1 MMPTPDAFAGLR
13 AWFEAAL
20 AQPTS
25 NRQHWLAVHC
35 TDAALR
41 SRVEALLVQENQPSD
56 GILDQIHAHFAN
68 ADVQADAV
76 LRPDWSG
83 RVLGDYQLGPCIGEG
98 GMSVVYRARARHG
111 APTSDVAVK
120 VLRFGLH
127 EADRQKA
134 FQRERDAL
142 AKLDHPNIARLIDG
156 GIAQGIP
163 YLVIDHIDGI
173 PLTDYAR
180 QHALD
185 LRARLHLFATMCR
198 AVEAAHRLLIVHRDL
213 KPSNVLVTRDGQ
225 VKLLDFGIAK
235 LLDDDAVATRTAHV
249 ALTPDYAAPE
259 QFSNAP
265 ISTATDVFALG
276 VILHELLTGV
286 RPERGWT
293 TRPSVIVGRIADTDL
308 PAGLLPRP
316 LRANLAGDLDN
327 VILKAIEQDPE
338 RRYGDAGRLAD
349 DIEHHLAG
357 RPVSAHPP
365 SRWYR
370 TRKFVQ
376 RHRGAVSLSAS
387 LALGLLVSLGIA
399 VQQGHEAAVQARA
412 AEAATA
418 EARRESGRANAVRD
432 FVLGMFKS
440 AQAQLPEG
448 QRPTPQQLVQAAAE
462 KLESGSTLD
471 AATRASLYVAYADI
485 SATQSAHD
493 DAANAYARAAELI
506 ADQPSLRRDW
516 LAATL
521 DRAEALNNA
530 GRTSAAVALAEP
542 LITELRTRDDL
553 VAVEGLAAWT
563 DILLSAARFDEAIAT
578 VDDMAQRSA
587 RLSTPDASDARF
599 RTLMP
604 GWVRANAGR
613 NKAAEGPLERALD
626 TWRRS
631 RTPKDA
637 EFAGGLATL
646 SFVKHGLG
654 RFDEARALLD
664 ESLTLSRTIFKAPHE
679 RLGGLL
685 ESLSVIELGRG
696 DLVAAATHVAEAQAM
711 FTALF
716 GPTHPKV
723 LSARLT
729 SATIDWERIGVTH
742 AIAEYRDI
750 AELCATSKQ
759 DERNPDC
766 ARTWQNLSN
775 ALLHSNQPDEALT
788 ANARSVALRA
798 KIFGEQHGEYAIAL
812 AGRGVILLTLKRYL
826 EALSAF
832 DRALAIQQHNGT
844 AENIN
849 AATILRNRSVALRHL
864 HRHDE
869 ALSTLDAAAAIFER
883 FAASDVAQRAD
894 IRGLRALILADDGQ
908 NKSARREAQQALQLD
923 PTLSK
928 CATGD
933 RDPIRALAVVPR

>member
-1 MMPTPDAFAGLR
+1 
-13 AWFEAAL
+13 
-20 AQPTS
+20 
-25 NRQHWLAVHC
+25 
-35 TDAALR
+35 
-41 SRVEALLVQENQPSD
+41 
-56 GILDQIHAHFAN
+56 
-68 ADVQADAV
+68 
-76 LRPDWSG
+76 
-83 RVLGDYQLGPCIGEG
+83 
-98 GMSVVYRARARHG
+98 
-111 APTSDVAVK
+111 
-120 VLRFGLH
+120 
-127 EADRQKA
+127 
-134 FQRERDAL
+134 
-142 AKLDHPNIARLIDG
+142 
-156 GIAQGIP
+156 
-163 YLVIDHIDGI
+163 
-173 PLTDYAR
+173 
-180 QHALD
+180 
-185 LRARLHLFATMCR
+185 MCR

-462 KLESGSTLD
+462 KLESRQYAGCRHTCLVVRRLCRHQRD
-471 AATRASLYVAYADI
+471 PERTRRCRERLCAC
-485 SATQSAHD
+485 
-493 DAANAYARAAELI
+493 RRLI

-679 RLGGLL
+679 RLRATRK
-685 ESLSVIELGRG
+685 SVGDRTGRG